1 MAGQIEHI
9 LTLPTYDGRTHTEI
23 NGGKDGTKAE
33 VFLDRL
39 TTYVATI
46 QPLPGAPATTDAQ
59 KIAAVAAQLKGEA
72 AEWWHHV
79 CLNKFI
85 LTVDHQRIANDWEYF
100 VQTFRG
106 RFFEVQSAADT
117 VEDISEIRQR
127 PQEKAENYVER
138 LMIAMFSL
146 TRFSKDAML
155 DRITVA
161 DANARMNAQ
170 LAAHVADPIA
180 NPLPIAEHRRLINE
194 HAKAVAEHYV
204 EEAYRQHIFQQ
215 VCRTVGRNATDEWTR
230 TRAKKTFQA
239 PGATIQ
245 MLQTALKE
253 ERTAHKRLNKP
264 VNSVDGQGQEQRE
277 EYDEDGNLVSAF
289 TTRGTRGA
297 RGGNR
302 GGGRGRPRGG
312 RGGGNAGNSRPPLD
326 HSLWCDFCDKS
337 GHDIKGCR
345 TVDRLK
351 NEQQA
356 KNQGGGQ
363 QQQQRGGG
371 RRNNNNN
378 RNGTSATT
386 NSNNN
391 NSQASSN
398 AASSTQNSGGAQ
410 PSNAVSN
417 SGFMVAPAHSSQPAQ
432 QMPFAPAYQSY
443 SGNL

>member
-1 MAGQIEHI
+1 M
-9 LTLPTYDGRTHTEI
+9 
-23 NGGKDGTKAE
+23 
-33 VFLDRL
+33 
-39 TTYVATI
+39 
-46 QPLPGAPATTDAQ
+46 
-59 KIAAVAAQLKGEA
+59 
-72 AEWWHHV
+72 

-85 LTVDHQRIANDWEYF
+85 LTVDHVRIATEWEYF

-117 VEDISEIRQR
+117 VEDISDIRQR

-155 DRITVA
+155 ERITLA
-161 DANARMNAQ
+161 DARNRMSRR
-170 LAAHVADPIA
+170 LADHIADPVG
-180 NPLPIAEHRRLINE
+180 NPLTVAQHDQLVNE
-194 HAKAVAEHYV
+194 HARAVAEHYV

-245 MLQTALKE
+245 TLQTALKE
-253 ERTAHKRLNKP
+253 ERTAHKRLTKP
-264 VNSVDGQGQEQRE
+264 VSAAEGQGHEHRE
-277 EYDEDGNLVSAF
+277 EFDEEGNLVCAFSA
-289 TTRGTRGA
+289 RGGRNT

-326 HSLWCDFCDKS
+326 HSLWCEFCDKS

-345 TVDRLK
+345 TVERLK

-363 QQQQRGGG
+363 QQQQQRGG
-371 RRNNNNN
+371 RRNNNS
-378 RNGTSATT
+378 RNGASAAT
-386 NSNNN
+386 NTNNTNTQASGNSSSNNGG
-391 NSQASSN
+391 QAQN
-398 AASSTQNSGGAQ
+398 AGGTQ

-417 SGFMVAPAHSSQPAQ
+417 SGFVATPAHSSQPAQ
-432 QMPFAPAYQSY
+432 QLPFAPAYRPY